1 MANIGNLS
9 DATANAAANAIAP
22 LMNSGTIQIFSGAQP
37 VTANTA
43 LSGANVLLATLT
55 FAATAFGA
63 ASAGSITA
71 NSIGGAT
78 AIATG
83 TATFARIYQSN
94 GTSVVMDTQVATAGG
109 GINLTTVSIVS
120 GATVSLAQFIY
131 SVTEI

>member
-1 MANIGNLS
+1 MANISNLS
-9 DATANAAANAIAP
+9 DTSANVEAAALAP
-22 LMNSGTIQIFSGAQP
+22 LMNSGTIQIYSGPQP

-43 LSGANVLLATLT
+43 LGAGNTLLATLT

-63 ASAGSITA
+63 PSAGSITA
-71 NSIGGAT
+71 NAIGGGT

-94 GTSVVMDTQVATAGG
+94 GTTVVMDTTVATAGG

-120 GATVSLAQFIY
+120 GASVSLAQFIH
-131 SVTEI
+131 SVTET